1 MFKLNNILREEAEE
15 GSSGG
20 GGLGAGLVPD
30 STPDSTPEENAS
42 ADQYQSLLAS
52 LPEELQNNATIQ
64 NTKSFDALANQLV
77 NAQSALGAKRLEQ
90 PQADWTDE
98 KWDEYYT
105 QVRPE
110 NNEYSIPEEISISEE
125 FDGVDIPAP
134 TEDQLQEL
142 TDFAT
147 DMGLNQRQFDG
158 LVGRWAE
165 LQMEGNAAVDN
176 HNKETIHKYGADM
189 AEHWGTNFEVNMKQ
203 ANETFDAL
211 SQEIP
216 ELQDLVNWS
225 PVVANHPAV
234 LKLFHKISEISGDAL
249 PMGNSGSSPFGQ
261 NESVQGIKA
270 QIEQLD
276 SDNKQLVMTDP
287 SALSFADREKRENIL
302 QKRIK
307 LYSQL
312 YGNS

>member
-1 MFKLNNILREEAEE
+1 MFKLHKILREEAEE

-30 STPDSTPEENAS
+30 STPESTPEENAS

-52 LPEELQNNATIQ
+52 LPEELKNNATIQ

-110 NNEYSIPEEISISEE
+110 NNEYVVPEEISISEE

-176 HNKETIHKYGADM
+176 HNKETIHKYEADM

-216 ELQDLVNWS
+216 EMQERVNWI

>member
-1 MFKLNNILREEAEE
+1 MYKLHNTPREEAEE
-15 GSSGG
+15 APSGG
-20 GGLGAGLVPD
+20 GGLGAGLVPE
-30 STPDSTPEENAS
+30 SAPDTQPEETSS
-42 ADQYQSLLAS
+42 ADSYQTLVDS
-52 LPEELQNNATIQ
+52 LPDELKNNATIQ
-64 NTKSFDALANQLV
+64 NTKSFDALASQLV

-90 PQADWTDE
+90 PQQDWDDE
-98 KWDEYYT
+98 KWEEYYSK
-105 QVRPE
+105 VRPE
-110 NNEYSIPEEISISEE
+110 NNEYNIPEEVSISEE
-125 FDGVDIPAP
+125 YDNREIPAP
-134 TEDQLQEL
+134 TEDQLQDL

-147 DMGLNQRQFDG
+147 EIGLNQKQFDG
-158 LVGRWAE
+158 LLGRWAE
-165 LQMEGNAAVDN
+165 LQMQGEMDVESY
-176 HNKETIHKYGADM
+176 NKETIDKYGADM
-189 AEHWGTNFEVNMKQ
+189 AEHWGNQFKVNMQQ

-225 PVVANHPAV
+225 PIVANHPAV

-261 NESVQGIKA
+261 DASIQSIKA

-276 SDNKQLVMTDP
+276 TDNKQLVMTDP
-287 SALSFADREKRENIL
+287 SSLSFADREKREQIL
-302 QKRIK
+302 DKRIK